1 MAETSEI
8 PNWIDS
14 RDWDTCLLGD
24 VIIPGIV
31 STSGL
36 KCGVDVDTKKA
47 KGADLPTSTDNGIK
61 ANRFKLH
68 VWLTASQYAEWRA
81 VLPTFNPLR
90 PGRARQPLGII
101 RPDVNELGIRNVR
114 VIEIESEAPT
124 ARGGKRYTIEVEPWF
139 DAPKAVPKKK
149 EVPKPANPI
158 GSINTVVLQD
168 VRSRAVQGALSEMSG
183 NNIDP
188 VTGKSVDPSDPEIV
202 DGNYF

>member
-1 MAETSEI
+1 MAETSQI
-8 PNWIDS
+8 PSWIDS

-24 VIIPGIV
+24 AIIPGIV
-31 STSGL
+31 SVSGL
-36 KCGVDVDTKKA
+36 KCGLDVDTKKA

-68 VWLTASQYAEWRA
+68 VWITASQYPEWLA
-81 VLPTFNPLR
+81 ALPTFNPLR

-114 VIEIESEAPT
+114 VIEIESEPPT

-139 DAPKAVPKKK
+139 DAPKPVKKK
-149 EVPKPANPI
+149 ETPKIANSK
-158 GSINTVVLQD
+158 GSINTIVLQD
-168 VRSRAVQGALSEMSG
+168 VRQRAVQGALSEMSG

-188 VTGKSVDPSDPEIV
+188 VTGKSVDPSDPELV
-202 DGNYF
+202 DGRYF